1 MSLNLHKPAHACSH
15 RSPNLCECPNFAA
28 AAPRVSTATHKV
40 TVLPKNV
47 LAGKRALKTIRY
59 KENLLKSQA
68 AGACLRDCEYACM
81 RCAGRIGHRTS
92 GRKSGARSARRLTR
106 TTPTAGRLPA
116 PAPPH
121 APPHPRTSSLV
132 THVLALVH
140 NIHSKRNQHFGRQ
153 GRGVE
158 GVGVPVPRSHA
169 RSWRELAS
177 LSLDHMLDHGRRLR
191 LAELCMP

>member
-140 NIHSKRNQHFGRQ
+140 NIHSKRTNISDGKAA
-153 GRGVE
+153 V
-158 GVGVPVPRSHA
+158 
-169 RSWRELAS
+169 WRELAS